1 MNLSQED
8 LFKGVK
14 TDLISG
20 APGNDV
26 YLALV
31 RGLPGSGKS
40 TLAKRLYGGNYQTII
55 LEADMYWYRN
65 AERKYDFDFEFIY
78 RAHRWCLT
86 SAEAFLVQDKN
97 VVVANT
103 NLAFRDVKYYV
114 DFAKQLGCGIFV
126 HTMNKDINHGSLHG
140 LTPERM
146 QEMYKKME
154 DHEVFMEKVRAYQ
167 PGIPEEVY

>member
-20 APGNDV
+20 DVGNDV
-26 YLALV
+26 ILALV

-40 TLAKRLYGGNYQTII
+40 TLAKRLYGNNHNTII
-55 LEADMYWYRN
+55 LETDMYWYRN
-65 AERKYDFDFEFIY
+65 AERKYEFDFEFLY
-78 RAHRWCLT
+78 RAHRWCLA
-86 SAEAFLVQDKN
+86 SAEVFLVQDKN
-97 VVVANT
+97 VVVSNT
-103 NLAFRDVKYYV
+103 NLAFRDAKYYV
-114 DFAKQLGCGIFV
+114 DFAKRLGAGIFV
-126 HTMNKDINHGSLHG
+126 HTMNKDINHGSIHG

-146 QEMYKKME
+146 QEMYNKME

-167 PGIPEEVY
+167 PKRSEEVC